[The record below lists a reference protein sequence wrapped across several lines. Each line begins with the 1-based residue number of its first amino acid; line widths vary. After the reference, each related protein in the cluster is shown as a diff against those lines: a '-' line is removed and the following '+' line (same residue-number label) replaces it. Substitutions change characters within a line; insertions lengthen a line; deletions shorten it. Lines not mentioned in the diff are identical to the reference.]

1 MTAGGRCGKAADCNE
16 LVADFQYGDSVCSG
30 EQILTT
36 VISIFAA
43 MAVSA
48 MPFETGN
55 PSLQYARVTC
65 KQVSSCD
72 EAVQIWCNGYRRAD
86 GDSDGIPCE
95 NVCNTVEQVNEIRQ
109 QQGC

>member
-1 MTAGGRCGKAADCNE
+1 MTP
-16 LVADFQYGDSVCSG
+16 
-30 EQILTT
+30 

-43 MAVSA
+43 MVVSV
-48 MPFETGN
+48 MPFEMGN
-55 PSLQYARVTC
+55 QLLQHVRVTC
-65 KQVSSCD
+65 KQVSSCE

-95 NVCNTVEQVNEIRQ
+95 NVCYTLEQVNDIRQ